1 MAVQINVV
9 GTYDGKQ
16 IERAQ
21 KQLAKLGDQTKQL
34 DNGFKVFGKQVDSL
48 SNGFKSMAQ
57 KATIAFAA
65 VSYGFMKATGAASDL
80 AEETSKA
87 RVIFGSAADEVLKF
101 AETAAQSFGLSEKS
115 AISAASTFA
124 IFGKSAGLSGKEL
137 TGFSLNLVK
146 LSADFASFFNTTP
159 EDAIQAIGAALRG
172 ESEPIRRYGIL
183 LNDATLKQRALAMGL
198 YDGTGALDM
207 QAKVLAAQAE
217 ILAQS
222 SDAQGDFERTA
233 TGLANSQR
241 ILKAETDNA
250 VASIGEALLPILM
263 EVMPLVT
270 DLAQFI
276 GRNSD
281 VFAALAVNIGVAT
294 AALVLFNTALA
305 ANPIVLIATAVAALG
320 VAVVTMYQKWEAFRS
335 VVNVVGNF
343 VISAVEMMINS
354 WVFFIN
360 LIVDS
365 INTVSGPF
373 RWFAKQIGITIGE
386 VGKLSDVSLPRLGD
400 TAKKTGKDIV
410 TSAADFRIMDQ
421 KLGGTK
427 KSLDDV
433 TTSAGG
439 TAKTIKEKLKPAVE
453 KAIELF
459 RDKMKDALDVA
470 NKKLDEAQTKYDDFY
485 KTVYGSIAGN
495 LDFAK
500 ALNTAEGNT
509 SKLTSAIEE
518 QTSAH
523 QEYER
528 ATRDVATAQANVLS
542 ATTLNEY
549 FNALDNVTSASDNAQ
564 TALNRLEAA
573 NEAVAGAKSQPLTF
587 IESLRDQATEAQNF
601 GTKIQKLIDAG
612 LTDPSVIQQIA
623 DAGAETGGKIAD
635 SILAGGAEQI
645 KEIQGLI
652 TSVNTVAQKVATLTA
667 GKWYQAGVDSA
678 TEYVKGVTAAITE
691 AEKKLP
697 KATTIADVKGI
708 EAGFDAAVA
717 ALPPIIEPGK
727 EAPVPTKAADPFAAF
742 QDQAIDW
749 YKVAYGLSGIRM
761 FADGGIV
768 TKPTL
773 GMVGEAG
780 PEAIIPLNRMGSGG
794 NVYNI
799 TIQAGIGDPIEIGR
813 QVKTVL
819 QDYDNRAGSLIVQG
833 GKKKGSK

>member
-21 KQLAKLGDQTKQL
+21 KQLAKLGEQTKQL

-65 VSYGFMKATGAASDL
+65 MSFGFMKATGAASDL

-87 RVIFGSAADEVLKF
+87 RVIFGSAAEDVLKF

-124 IFGKSAGLSGKEL
+124 IFGKSAGLAGGDL
-137 TGFSLNLVK
+137 TNFSLNLVR

-183 LNDATLKQRALAMGL
+183 LNDATLKQRAMTMGL
-198 YDGTGALDM
+198 YDGSGALDM

-276 GRNSD
+276 GRNSE

-294 AALVLFNTALA
+294 AALVLFNAALA

-320 VAVVTMYQKWEAFRS
+320 VAVVTMYQKWEAFRA
-335 VVNVVGNF
+335 VVNLVGNF
-343 VISAVEMMINS
+343 VIGAVEMMINS

-386 VGKLSDVSLPRLGD
+386 VDKLSNVSLPRLGD
-400 TAKKTGKDIV
+400 ATKKVGKDVV

-427 KSLDDV
+427 KSMDDL
-433 TTSAGG
+433 TTSTGG
-439 TAKTIKEKLKPAVE
+439 AAKAIKEKLKPAVQ
-453 KAIELF
+453 KAIDLF
-459 RDKMKDALDVA
+459 KGKMGDALDDA
-470 NKKLDEAQTKYDDFY
+470 NKKLDEAQKKYDEFY
-485 KTVYGSIAGN
+485 SSVYGSIAGN
-495 LDFAK
+495 LDFAG
-500 ALNTAEGNT
+500 ALSAAT
-509 SKLTSAIEE
+509 SNSADLSSAINE
-518 QTSAH
+518 QTEAQTAYQQALQKVSAA
-523 QEYER
+523 Q
-528 ATRDVATAQANVLS
+528 TAVMKAETFDDYLS
-542 ATTLNEY
+542 AAKNLSEANDDLAASTTRLSTANS
-549 FNALDNVTSASDNAQ
+549 AVTSAK
-564 TALNRLEAA
+564 
-573 NEAVAGAKSQPLTF
+573 AKPLTF
-587 IESLRDQATEAQNF
+587 IESLREQATEAQEF
-601 GTKIQKLIDAG
+601 GTKIQGLIDAG
-612 LTDPSVIQQIA
+612 LTDPSVIQQIV
-623 DAGAETGGKIAD
+623 DAGAGAGGKIAD
-635 SILAGGAEQI
+635 SILAGGADQI
-645 KEIQGLI
+645 KEIQGLV
-652 TSVNTVAQKVATLTA
+652 TSVNSVAQKVATLTA
-667 GKWYQAGVDSA
+667 NKWYKAGVDSA
-678 TEYVKGVTAAITE
+678 TEYLKGVTTAIAA
-691 AEKKLP
+691 AEKQLGSAK
-697 KATTIADVKGI
+697 TIADVKGI
-708 EAGFDAAVA
+708 EAGFNQRTSTTDIN
-717 ALPPIIEPGK
+717 LD
-727 EAPVPTKAADPFAAF
+727 PTL
-742 QDQAIDW
+742 DW
-749 YKVAYGLSGIRM
+749 RSIAYGLSGIPM
-761 FADGGIV
+761 FANGGIV
-768 TKPTL
+768 THPTL
-773 GMVGEAG
+773 GVVGEAG
-780 PEAIIPLNRMGSGG
+780 PEAIIPLNRMGTGG
-794 NVYNI
+794 DTINI
-799 TIQAGIGDPIEIGR
+799 NIATGVGDPVEIGR
-813 QVKTVL
+813 TVVNAL
-819 QDYDNRAGSLIVQG
+819 QAYERRAGALPITVRN
-833 GKKKGSK
+833 